1 MYLESTE
8 MFIRKH
14 CIVQFDKIMKEIK
27 KNLVILAAGTG
38 GHVYPGLCIAKNLI
52 LKNVNIF
59 WIGT

>member
-1 MYLESTE
+1 
-8 MFIRKH
+8 
-14 CIVQFDKIMKEIK
+14 MKEIK